1 MEISTGQIEEGR
13 EIWSQAAPVATPKQA
28 QEEGQVPH
36 LRELESALARS
47 VTGNFPKMYW
57 PVYHHCSL
65 YRKTSF
71 IRISLEEHTH
81 MNMHTEK
88 PQSST

>member
-1 MEISTGQIEEGR
+1 MEPGH
-13 EIWSQAAPVATPKQA
+13 APVATPKQA

-36 LRELESALARS
+36 LRELESALMS
-47 VTGNFPKMYW
+47 VTGNFPSKCIG
-57 PVYHHCSL
+57 PAYHHCSL